1 MKLPTT
7 RQGCI
12 EKYNL
17 RRQMYIPLTK
27 FDMYLG
33 GMICCSKKEFLYR
46 KPEGEDELIGGNWPC
61 LCVSETICNADGY
74 INCFRAM
81 DKTLHLPWDAPLYEM
96 EEGRC

>member
-17 RRQMYIPLTK
+17 RRQMHIPLTK

-33 GMICCSKKEFLYR
+33 GMICCSKEEFLYR
-46 KPEGEDELIGGNWPC
+46 KPTSSGRVICGFPC
-61 LCVSETICNADGY
+61 MCNRANVGCNVYCAD
-74 INCFRAM
+74 AT
-81 DKTLHLPWDAPLYEM
+81 DATLRMPWDAPLYEM
-96 EEGRC
+96 EEG

>member
-12 EKYNL
+12 EKYKL

-27 FDMYLG
+27 LDMYLG
-33 GMICCSKKEFLYR
+33 GMICCSKEEFLYR
-46 KPEGEDELIGGNWPC
+46 KPTSSGRVICGFPC
-61 LCVSETICNADGY
+61 MCIRAEAICKLECQQAT
-74 INCFRAM
+74 

-96 EEGRC
+96 EEG